1 MGNQFTRNK
10 KIVPKYLENEILK
23 KILDYLLIKNKKKP
37 TFHEN
42 IKHYSKKRF
51 FRYNKEI
58 INYSLVSKKW
68 FQFISN
74 IISNNIIENDILNK
88 WIFCRNKQFNKNKIS
103 HELRDTLRNFTL
115 SINNNVNS
123 IINIENQ
130 LIINY
135 FNERVLIIHANDTGD
150 DYNKSIEM
158 IKEINETNSIFN
170 YEKIIIDNIKG
181 YESISSES
189 ELILNTISKLIL
201 KNNNNNDNQSYQDK
215 LIIDIGWLTSA
226 KWDEIHR
233 DQFGLSNEM
242 FKTNKLTIREY
253 NGNYSSRFPVIQSL
267 KPKKIEIKEY
277 YDDYDERP
285 SYNYSPLFSTDND
298 RLESIIIK
306 EGWVNV
312 GNLKNID
319 YHLPNLHTLSISL
332 LIHDVIKSI
341 LNDNEYFKEKPLRD
355 CNYYFIGNREIES
368 EQNDSSNW
376 ESMINS
382 LSNCKHL
389 KNLSIDSFCMKSND
403 ECFKTSPY
411 HDNHDNNNHHQ
422 LIYSISENIILNGL
436 KRILESVD
444 NNIQHFTIGFDLNL
458 NGYPDYSINFLKSL
472 ESNSKLKTLSFKNYQ
487 LPNSIL
493 NYLFS
498 NLFKINNSINHLI
511 IELILLSPE
520 SDLKVNYNLIFKFL
534 FLNFN
539 SYNSLY
545 SITLKIYDI
554 SIFNN
559 ILIYFNEFQKEFK
572 KNYKNY
578 IQPSLKTFNLYLL
591 FKEPQDIE
599 NYLKKLKKIK
609 KIFIINL
616 IIS

>member
-1 MGNQFTRNK
+1 MGNQFITNK

-23 KILDYLLIKNKKKP
+23 KILDYLLIKNKKKQS
-37 TFHEN
+37 FHE
-42 IKHYSKKRF
+42 IKRHYSKKRF
-51 FRYNKEI
+51 FRFNKEI

-74 IISNNIIENDILNK
+74 IIENNIIENDILNK
-88 WIFCRNKQFNKNKIS
+88 WIFCRHKQFNINQIS
-103 HELRDTLRNFTL
+103 HELKDTLRNFTL
-115 SINNNVNS
+115 SINNVNS

-130 LIINY
+130 LIKNY
-135 FNERVLIIHANDTGD
+135 FNERILIIHANDLGD
-150 DYNKSIEM
+150 NYYKSIEM
-158 IKEINETNSIFN
+158 IKEINENNSIFN

-181 YESISSES
+181 YESTSSES
-189 ELILNTISKLIL
+189 ELILNTISKLI
-201 KNNNNNDNQSYQDK
+201 NNNNNNNQNYQDK
-215 LIIDIGWLTSA
+215 LIIDIEWLTSG

-242 FKTNKLTIREY
+242 FKINKLTIREY
-253 NGNYSSRFPVIQSL
+253 NGNYNSRFPVIQSL
-267 KPKKIEIKEY
+267 KPKKIEIREY

-332 LIHDVIKSI
+332 LIHDIIKSI
-341 LNDNEYFKEKPLRD
+341 LINDENFKKDEETLRD
-355 CNYYFIGNREIES
+355 CKYYFIGNREIES
-368 EQNDSSNW
+368 EQNDSSHW

-382 LSNCKHL
+382 LSNCKNL
-389 KNLSIDSFCMKSND
+389 KNLSIDSFCMKMND
-403 ECFKTSPY
+403 ECFKISPNR
-411 HDNHDNNNHHQ
+411 HDDNHQ
-422 LIYSISENIILNGL
+422 LIYSISENVILNGL
-436 KRILESVD
+436 KRILESDD
-444 NNIQHFTIGFDLNL
+444 NNIQCFNIGFDLNL
-458 NGYPDYSINFLKSL
+458 NGYPDHSINFFKSL
-472 ESNSKLKTLSFKNYQ
+472 ESNFKLKTLSFKNYQ

-498 NLFKINNSINHLI
+498 DLFKINNSINHLI
-511 IELILLSPE
+511 IELLPPKF
-520 SDLKVNYNLIFKFL
+520 DDFQVNYNLIFKYL

-559 ILIYFNEFQKEFK
+559 ILIYFKEFQKEFK
-572 KNYKNY
+572 KNFKNY
-578 IQPSLKTFNLYLL
+578 KQSSLKEFNLYLF

-599 NYLKKLKKIK
+599 NYFKKLKKIK

-616 IIS
+616 IKS

>member
-1 MGNQFTRNK
+1 MGNQFTNK

-23 KILDYLLIKNKKKP
+23 KILDYLLIKNKKKQS
-37 TFHEN
+37 FYD
-42 IKHYSKKRF
+42 IKRHYSKKRF

-58 INYSLVSKKW
+58 IDYSLVSKKW

-74 IISNNIIENDILNK
+74 IIENNIIENDILNK
-88 WIFCRNKQFNKNKIS
+88 WIFCRNKQFNINKIS
-103 HELRDTLRNFTL
+103 HELKDTLRNFTL
-115 SINNNVNS
+115 SINNVNS

-130 LIINY
+130 LITNY
-135 FNERVLIIHANDTGD
+135 FNERVLIIHANDHGD
-150 DYNKSIEM
+150 NYNKSIEM
-158 IKEINETNSIFN
+158 IKEINENSSIFN

-181 YESISSES
+181 YESTSSES
-189 ELILNTISKLIL
+189 DLILNTISKLINNI
-201 KNNNNNDNQSYQDK
+201 NNNNQNYQDK
-215 LIIDIGWLTSA
+215 LIIDIEWLTSR

-242 FKTNKLTIREY
+242 FKINKLTIREY

-312 GNLKNID
+312 GNLKNIN

-332 LIHDVIKSI
+332 LIHDIIKSI
-341 LNDNEYFKEKPLRD
+341 LINDENFKKDEETLRD

-368 EQNDSSNW
+368 EQNDSSHW

-382 LSNCKHL
+382 LSNCKNL
-389 KNLSIDSFCMKSND
+389 KKLSIDSFCMKMND
-403 ECFKTSPY
+403 ECFKISP
-411 HDNHDNNNHHQ
+411 NHQ
-422 LIYSISENIILNGL
+422 LIYSISENVILNGL
-436 KRILESVD
+436 KRILESDD
-444 NNIQHFTIGFDLNL
+444 NQIQYFDIGFDLNL
-458 NGYPDYSINFLKSL
+458 NGYPDYSINFFKSL
-472 ESNSKLKTLSFKNYQ
+472 ESNFKLKTLSFKKYQ

-511 IELILLSPE
+511 IELLPPKFDDHQL
-520 SDLKVNYNLIFKFL
+520 NYNLIFKFL

-559 ILIYFNEFQKEFK
+559 ILIYFKEFQKEFK

-578 IQPSLKTFNLYLL
+578 KQSSLKEFNIYLF

-599 NYLKKLKKIK
+599 NYFKKLKKIK

-616 IIS
+616 IKS